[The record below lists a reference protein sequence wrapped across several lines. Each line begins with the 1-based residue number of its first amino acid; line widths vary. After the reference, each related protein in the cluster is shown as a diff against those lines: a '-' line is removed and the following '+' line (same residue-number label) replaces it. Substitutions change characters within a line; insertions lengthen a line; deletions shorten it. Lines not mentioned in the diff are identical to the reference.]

1 MKHFNK
7 IGIQVAIT
15 SFGLGTLLLIIYAI
29 THLIEIAII
38 GYYYLIV
45 TLFINSILALVFLIL
60 TIIFKS
66 ERIKNLK
73 TIDVMLLNIPI
84 AFLYVIIVF
93 DYLKI

>member
-1 MKHFNK
+1 MKNLNK
-7 IGIQVAIT
+7 IGIQAAII

-60 TIIFKS
+60 AIIFKS

-73 TIDVMLLNIPI
+73 TIGIMLLNIPI